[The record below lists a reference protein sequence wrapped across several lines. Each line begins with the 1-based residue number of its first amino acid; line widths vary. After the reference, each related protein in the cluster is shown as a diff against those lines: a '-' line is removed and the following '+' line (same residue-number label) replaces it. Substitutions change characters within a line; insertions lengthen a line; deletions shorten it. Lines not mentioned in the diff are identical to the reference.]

1 MSWHIYL
8 FWGFSTTTK
17 PHVQLIIIPNNEYG
31 KYYPG
36 AAVRP
41 EYGSVFTVSL
51 PITGLLSSWSLDN
64 DKYQDGNPSKASAR
78 SQSRA
83 NQKNNYLNQNIIA

>member
-17 PHVQLIIIPNNEYG
+17 PGVPLIIIPNNEYG

-36 AAVRP
+36 AAARP
-41 EYGSVFTVSL
+41 EYGSVFRVSL
-51 PITGLLSSWSLDN
+51 PIIGLISSWSLD
-64 DKYQDGNPSKASAR
+64 KYIYYIYMYLHAVSL
-78 SQSRA
+78 
-83 NQKNNYLNQNIIA
+83 NNFSWAPPNLGGTI